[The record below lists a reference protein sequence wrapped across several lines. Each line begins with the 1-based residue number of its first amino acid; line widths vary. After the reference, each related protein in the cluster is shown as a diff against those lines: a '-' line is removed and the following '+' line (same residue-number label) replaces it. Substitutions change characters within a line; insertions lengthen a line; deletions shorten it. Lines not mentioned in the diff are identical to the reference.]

1 MMHNY
6 LSDWNSSTDW
16 RLEQALWAYGMRDME
31 EVYAILTRVCHAEVV
46 EKINHEQTQQAA
58 Y

>member
-1 MMHNY
+1 MMRNY
-6 LSDWNSSTDW
+6 LSDWNSPTDW
-16 RLEQALWAYGMRDME
+16 LKQALWAYWMRDME
-31 EVYAILTRVCHAEVV
+31 EVYAILTRVCHAEVE